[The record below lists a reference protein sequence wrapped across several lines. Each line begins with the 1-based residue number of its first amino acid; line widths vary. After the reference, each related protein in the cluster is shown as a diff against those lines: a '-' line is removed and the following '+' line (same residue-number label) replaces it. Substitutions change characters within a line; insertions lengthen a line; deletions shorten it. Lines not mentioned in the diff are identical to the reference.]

1 MFQVTTHGFVSVGIF
16 LIIALFGGLEDA
28 YAQCGTCITGQYK
41 YCDGDCPKEHTQ
53 QGECT
58 TRYDPLCNPQKWCCC
73 SNDYRPDDVGGETT
87 PGGPPGSIGPCP
99 VPDGPVPDED
109 KPLPWAVSAAVKKT
123 PDPTFTDNV
132 LRLVRDNVLRKNE
145 RGQKYVELV
154 YKFSGDVDQISST
167 NPSLVTETTAL
178 LNENLSLLLKL
189 ANGQKITISKSK
201 IDQALA
207 LLEKYSNAAGKNVG
221 LRRAITNATSGLKDK
236 QFLMKLGIQVKN

>member
-16 LIIALFGGLEDA
+16 LTLASLGGLEDA
-28 YAQCGTCITGQYK
+28 YAGCGDCLEGRQYK
-41 YCDGDCPKEHTQ
+41 YLESACPPEHTD

-58 TRYDPLCNPQKWCCC
+58 TRDVPNCSPQQWCCC
-73 SNDYRPDDVGGETT
+73 DNNYIIDEDEDDVDEEE
-87 PGGPPGSIGPCP
+87 PPES
-99 VPDGPVPDED
+99 DSED
-109 KPLPWAVSAAVKKT
+109 KPKDSPWAVSAAVKKT

-145 RGQKYVELV
+145 RGKRYVELV
-154 YKFSGDVDQISST
+154 YKFSGDVDQILST

-178 LNENLSLLLKL
+178 LNENLPLLLKL
-189 ANGQKITISKSK
+189 ANGQEITISRSK

-207 LLEKYSNAAGKNVG
+207 LLEKYSNAAGKNVE